1 MFRPS
6 ETPPVGVSSNIDLHE
21 LPTEP
26 YFVENRTFRLASY
39 YESSFWHRI
48 VLPAGQSEPAV
59 RHAVAAIG
67 ALHEMVLSDTLQA
80 EEAQHGE
87 RTRFALEQCNKS
99 IQHLVQSAVSPLDA
113 SHSGA
118 HHC

>member
-39 YESSFWHRI
+39 YESSFRQRI

-67 ALHEMVLSDTLQA
+67 ALHEMVLSESTELTWA
-80 EEAQHGE
+80 G
-87 RTRFALEQCNKS
+87 F
-99 IQHLVQSAVSPLDA
+99 IQEKIV
-113 SHSGA
+113 G
-118 HHC
+118 CEGNR